1 MKLRIICAIGFF
13 ALLVANIY
21 ALIANIFW
29 LDILSHIGYFILAFL
44 LFINKRK
51 DYNFYF
57 YLFLGLTLISYFL
70 ELFNDFWVLGEIA
83 LLLQAISYLPLIME
97 ATKHFKLKNM
107 SYFMLIYLFGIIGLN
122 TYLLLLHINEMK
134 IYISGDVT
142 TTIYTL
148 YYLNLGAL
156 VIAAMVYYLN
166 SFSRKS
172 MFFIS
177 LAISIIFANI
187 LRDMGVFYFKDI
199 SVEISE
205 SIIRM
210 GSALFFVLFFITSER
225 RLKLDDFT

>member
-1 MKLRIICAIGFF
+1 MKLRIICAIGFL
-13 ALLVANIY
+13 ALLIANIY

-29 LDILSHIGYFILAFL
+29 LDILSHIGYFFIAFL
-44 LFINKRK
+44 LFIHKREA
-51 DYNFYF
+51 YNFYF
-57 YLFLGLTLISYFL
+57 YLFLGLTLIAYFL
-70 ELFNDFWVLGEIA
+70 GLFANFWVLGEIA

-107 SYFMLIYLFGIIGLN
+107 SYFMIIYLFSIVALN
-122 TYLLLLHINEMK
+122 TYLILLHINEMK
-134 IYISGDVT
+134 SYISGDVT
-142 TTIYTL
+142 TTIYTF

-156 VIAAMVYYLN
+156 GITAMVYYLS

-177 LAISIIFANI
+177 LAISIIFANV

-210 GSALFFVLFFITSER
+210 GSALFLVLFFTTAER
-225 RLKLDDFT
+225 SLKLDNFT